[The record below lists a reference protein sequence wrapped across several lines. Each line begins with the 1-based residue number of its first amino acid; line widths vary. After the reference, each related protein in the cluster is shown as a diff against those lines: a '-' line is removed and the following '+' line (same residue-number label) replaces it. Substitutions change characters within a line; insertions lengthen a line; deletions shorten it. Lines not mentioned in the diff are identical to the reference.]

1 MKHTVTRKTTIIN
14 PKSSVKQEARLPD
27 YLVTPIQLEDL
38 RIAFNL
44 YESPESPGMIQMSQA
59 RGILWNFG
67 FWRMTSKD
75 FEKELTNN
83 GIDLSRNTIEWGDL
97 VNIVTKRYY
106 QGGRDQ
112 ELKDT
117 FKVFDKRD
125 KGITTVSDIKNSLQS
140 RLEVPISE
148 TEVSEMLEMA
158 GLGGS
163 GSITLEQFLAL

>member
-1 MKHTVTRKTTIIN
+1 
-14 PKSSVKQEARLPD
+14 
-27 YLVTPIQLEDL
+27 
-38 RIAFNL
+38 
-44 YESPESPGMIQMSQA
+44 MSQA

-75 FEKELTNN
+75 FEKELNNN

-125 KGITTVSDIKNSLQS
+125 KGTTTVSDIKNSLQS

-163 GSITLEQFLAL
+163 GNITLEQFMAL